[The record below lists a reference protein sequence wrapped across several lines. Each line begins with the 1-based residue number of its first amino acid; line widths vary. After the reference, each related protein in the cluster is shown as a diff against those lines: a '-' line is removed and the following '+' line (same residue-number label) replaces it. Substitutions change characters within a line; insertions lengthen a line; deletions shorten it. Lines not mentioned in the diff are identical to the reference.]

1 MQLQATINDD
11 GSPVRVIA
19 QDGRERQVYKVELSD
34 FIIALTSGENADMME
49 YFPTNNGKLPA
60 TLYNF
65 CFARNAARFS
75 CKAVF
80 RFPAGKYLIN
90 YCRKDYYVALPE
102 LVFFLTISNEEV
114 RRDEAYVFAAKGDT
128 LYHAPLSNVYS
139 EGKICWGSIKLP
151 KCKNLVDV
159 ERVCEIFLSANGN
172 SDLSLDVS
180 KRYGNMGNMLAALEN
195 VDVFPEEDY
204 KPLYQEIKID
214 ELLKM

>member
-1 MQLQATINDD
+1 MLLQATINDD

-19 QDGRERQVYKVELSD
+19 QDGRDRQVYKVELAD

-49 YFPTNNGKLPA
+49 YFPANNGKLPA

-102 LVFFLTISNEEV
+102 LVFFLQYQMKRCGVMRHMFLLQKAIHFIMHHFLMFTQKVKYAGEV
-114 RRDEAYVFAAKGDT
+114 
-128 LYHAPLSNVYS
+128 LN
-139 EGKICWGSIKLP
+139 
-151 KCKNLVDV
+151 
-159 ERVCEIFLSANGN
+159 FLSARIW
-172 SDLSLDVS
+172 L
-180 KRYGNMGNMLAALEN
+180 M
-195 VDVFPEEDY
+195 
-204 KPLYQEIKID
+204 
-214 ELLKM
+214 